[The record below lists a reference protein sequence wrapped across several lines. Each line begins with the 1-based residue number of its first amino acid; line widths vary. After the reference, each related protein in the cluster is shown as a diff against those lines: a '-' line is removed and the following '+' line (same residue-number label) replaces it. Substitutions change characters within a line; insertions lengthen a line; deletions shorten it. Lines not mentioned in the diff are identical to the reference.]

1 MGMAKA
7 ERLLFL
13 INLIRSHRNL
23 TSGELAERSGVS
35 ERTIFRDINSLAS
48 ARFPIYY
55 DRGYKFLEGA
65 FLPTLNLSREELSA
79 LDFVFEF
86 SPLKSEKSL
95 SLLARDIH
103 TKLEAGRRNPNSE
116 KAARSVRV
124 GENQDSPSEGMSR
137 LSELFRSLNH
147 AIIQKKA
154 VRIRHQKRAAHSA
167 ETLIEPYALV
177 RGNPSWLV
185 LCYCH
190 DCGKT
195 ASYDISKIENVS
207 PTSEPFTSKLSLDK
221 IFMLHR

>member
-124 GENQDSPSEGMSR
+124 GENQDSPSEGMSSHH
-137 LSELFRSLNH
+137 SEESGED
-147 AIIQKKA
+147 Q
-154 VRIRHQKRAAHSA
+154 
-167 ETLIEPYALV
+167 
-177 RGNPSWLV
+177 
-185 LCYCH
+185 
-190 DCGKT
+190 
-195 ASYDISKIENVS
+195 
-207 PTSEPFTSKLSLDK
+207 TSEARRALRRNLDRALRSCAGKPKLAGALLLSRLRQDRF
-221 IFMLHR
+221 IRYQQDRERLANLRTLQIQAQLGQDFYASPLA